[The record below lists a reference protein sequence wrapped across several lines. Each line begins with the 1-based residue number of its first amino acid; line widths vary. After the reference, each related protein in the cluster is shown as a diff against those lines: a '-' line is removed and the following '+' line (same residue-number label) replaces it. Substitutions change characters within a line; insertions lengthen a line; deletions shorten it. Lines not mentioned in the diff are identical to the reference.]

1 MLGFNEHI
9 SIPKNTASRDDLDFE
24 FLRQQGIAYIEKLA
38 GSLWT
43 DFNSHDPGITIL
55 EVLSYAI
62 TDLAN
67 RLDLPMAD
75 LLTEGQNAFGNQFH
89 EAHEILSTKPVT
101 HLDYR
106 KLFIDIPGV
115 RNAWLQR
122 YEKKVYVNCKDRLLN
137 YDSFL
142 EKEGFEHLKAEDEKQ
157 FYLNGLY
164 RLLLDLEEGVKL
176 EDIEKEVRAKY
187 HQNRNL
193 CEDLIQIK
201 EVNEHPVKV
210 CAEIELESEADE
222 DAVKARILLAVEAY
236 FTPEITPKTLAEL
249 TASGKSPLEIFN
261 GPQLENGF
269 LDDDEVL
276 KAALKTEV
284 RQSDLINIISNVEG
298 VANIRDIVMGACTE
312 ATPDGSSWVYCLDP
326 GKKPVLCDRSSWS
339 FFKGFI
345 PLNIDDARVD
355 HFKQQ
360 IRDARAADLKGIRD
374 SLRTLKLPKG
384 EKYQLGETTSIQ
396 NEFPEV
402 YGIGPYGLK
411 ANASPAERAK
421 AKQLKAYLL
430 FFDQILANYFKHLE
444 QVGTLFSVTGKSRHY
459 YFAQA
464 VRDLKG
470 RDELF
475 KFPDTSFAPNSD
487 EELTAHFYPN
497 FEDRNLKKRNEILD
511 HLLARFAESFGDYAF
526 LMRNIY
532 GQFAEEAII
541 GTKERFLKEYALSG
555 SARALSFNY
564 FNQKPKDLWDTPN
577 ISALQKRLYL
587 LLGITDINRRNLSE
601 DYIEIYEEQDTD
613 DLLEYRWRIKDGSK
627 TILSSATKHYKNLE
641 QLHQELMLVKRYAQD
656 SKNFK
661 FYQTK
666 PKDPNKTPEWY
677 FVLINPNEK
686 ADSEAYIIARRIAT
700 FKSEENAVKASN
712 AVLNFINALKGNEGM
727 YLIEHILLRPDVNL
741 ETTHTQTFMPVC
753 AEACAGDACEPL
765 DPYSFRVSIV
775 LPGWTERFS
784 NIDFRRFV
792 EDLIRRE
799 LPAHIVAKICWI
811 GYAKNYTDENGKPP
825 KENEMVILE
834 EAYKAW
840 LLSRTQNEQA
850 QDETALIN
858 LNKAMGSLHT
868 IYHQGRLHSCRPKD
882 QNEAPKAGE
891 SKEKQTNRNVI
902 LGRTNLGKL

>member
-1 MLGFNEHI
+1 MLSFNEHI
-9 SIPKNTASRDDLDFE
+9 SIPKDTNSRDDLDFE

-67 RLDLPMAD
+67 RLNLPMAD
-75 LLTEGQNAFGNQFH
+75 LLTDADSGFNEQFH

-106 KLFIDIPGV
+106 KIFIDMPGI

-122 YEKKVYVNCKDRLLN
+122 YEKKVFVNCKDKLLN

-142 EKEGFEHLKAEDEKQ
+142 EKEGFEYLEQKDEKH

-164 RLLLDLEEGVKL
+164 TLLLDLEEGIKL
-176 EDIEKEVRAKY
+176 ETIEEAVRAKY
-187 HQNRNL
+187 HENRNL
-193 CEDLIQIK
+193 CEDLIEIK
-201 EVNEHPVKV
+201 EVEKHPVKI
-210 CAEIELESEADE
+210 CAEIELHPEADE
-222 DAVKARILLAVEAY
+222 DSVKAQILLAVEDY

-249 TASGKSPLEIFN
+249 TASGRSPLEIFN

-269 LDDDEVL
+269 LDDDEVI
-276 KAALKTEV
+276 KATLKTEV
-284 RQSDLINIISNVEG
+284 RQSDLINIIMDLDGVE
-298 VANIRDIVMGACTE
+298 NISDISIGACNDN
-312 ATPDGSSWVYCLDP
+312 TPDGSNWVFCIDP
-326 GKKPVLCDRSSWS
+326 GKKPVVCDKSSWS

-345 PLNIDDARVD
+345 PLNIDEQRVNQ
-355 HFKQQ
+355 FKIELLESQ
-360 IRDARAADLKGIRD
+360 AADLEAIAAAPK
-374 SLRTLKLPKG
+374 SLKLPNG
-384 EKYQLGETTSIQ
+384 NSYDLGETTSIQ
-396 NEFPEV
+396 NDFPEV

-411 ANASPAERAK
+411 STASNAERAQ

-430 FFDQILANYFKHLE
+430 FFDQILANYFKHLK
-444 QVGTLFSVTGKSRHY
+444 QVSTLFSVTGKSRNH

-464 VRDLKG
+464 IQDLKG

-475 KFPDTSFAPNSD
+475 EGSDTSFDPNDD

-511 HLLARFAESFGDYAF
+511 HLLARFAENFGDYAF
-526 LMRNIY
+526 LMRKIY
-532 GQFAEEAII
+532 GEFAEEAII
-541 GTKERFLKEYALSG
+541 STKERFLEEYATNG

-564 FNQKPKDLWDTPN
+564 FNQKPKNLWDTLN

-601 DYIEIYEEQDTD
+601 DYIEIYEEKDTD
-613 DLLEYRWRIKDGSK
+613 DILEYRWRIKDGSK
-627 TILSSATKHYKNLE
+627 TILSSATKHYENLE
-641 QLHQELMLVKRYAQD
+641 QLHQELILVKRYAQD
-656 SKNFK
+656 PDNFIIK
-661 FYQTK
+661 ETR
-666 PKDPNKTPEWY
+666 PKDPNKTPGFY
-677 FVLINPNEK
+677 FVLVNPNEEPG
-686 ADSEAYIIARRIAT
+686 SEAYIIARRIST
-700 FKSEENAVKASN
+700 FKTEENATKAKI
-712 AVLNFINALKGNEGM
+712 AVLNFIKALKGNEGM

-741 ETTHTQTFMPVC
+741 ETTSTETFLPIC
-753 AEACAGDACEPL
+753 ADACEADSCESI

-811 GYAKNYTDENGKPP
+811 GYAKNYTDEEGNPP
-825 KENEMVILE
+825 EENEMVILE

-840 LLSRTQNEQA
+840 LLSRTSSEQV
-850 QDETALIN
+850 QDKTALIN
-858 LNKAMGSLHT
+858 LNKAISSLHT
-868 IYHQGRLHSCRPKD
+868 IYHQGRLHRCRPKD
-882 QNEAPKAGE
+882 QNQTPE
-891 SKEKQTNRNVI
+891 SAETKENQTNRNVI